1 MQRMTTMHRP
11 ADRAARP
18 SATTLRRVATGAP
31 QAPRRSAPRVAVQ
44 LPAVG
49 LRIFEHIRQP
59 AAAPDWVLIGA
70 VIVLSFIGL
79 VFVFSSSFAIS
90 LELHSDTRYF
100 ATRQLI
106 GAAIGLAVFIICSRI
121 NYTFW
126 RRLSPLIMG
135 AAILLLLAVLVPGIG
150 SEQNGATRW
159 IQFGS
164 LPAFQPSEFAKLA
177 ICVYVAS
184 WLVTK
189 GEDIKRVPLGL
200 FPFSIIIAIV
210 GFLLMAEPDLGT
222 FVTIAAIGVIMFFL
236 AGAAMRHMAVLLLGG
251 SAALFGIIVVV
262 GYGIDR
268 FRAFFNAEEMAQ
280 DAGFQIINLVS
291 TLGSGGLTGVGLGAS
306 RQKFFYVPSAHTD
319 GVFAIIGEETGLLG
333 AMIVLSIFCLLIY
346 RGIRAGMRAQ
356 DRFGTLLAFG
366 IVSWFAVQAF
376 FNVAGVTRT
385 IVLTGIPL
393 PFISFGSSALIAS
406 LAAAGILVN
415 ISRHAQGSQPVQ
427 EPGDATLPRRDAA
440 PGRPAPPRRTDPLH
454 SGRGDGY

>member
-1 MQRMTTMHRP
+1 MTTFHRP
-11 ADRAARP
+11 TVRAAQP
-18 SATTLRRVATGAP
+18 SPTSLRRVANGLP
-31 QAPRRSAPRVAVQ
+31 KAPRHSVPQVAAEA
-44 LPAVG
+44 PAVG
-49 LRIFEHIRQP
+49 RRIFEQIRRP
-59 AAAPDWVLIGA
+59 AADPDWVLIGA
-70 VIVLSFIGL
+70 VIVLTFIGL

-90 LELHSDTRYF
+90 LELHGDTRYF

-106 GAAIGLAVFIICSRI
+106 GAGIGLAAFVICSRI
-121 NYTFW
+121 DYAFW
-126 RRLSPLIMG
+126 RRVSPLVMG
-135 AAILLLLAVLVPGIG
+135 LAILLLLAVLAPGIG
-150 SEQNGATRW
+150 EEQNGATRW
-159 IQFGS
+159 IQVGA

-177 ICVYVAS
+177 LCIYVAA
-184 WLVTK
+184 WLVSK
-189 GEDIKRVPLGL
+189 GEDIKRIPLGL

-222 FVTIAAIGVIMFFL
+222 FVTIAAIGIIMFFL
-236 AGAAMRHMAVLLLGG
+236 AGAAIRHMAVLLLGG
-251 SAALFGIIVVV
+251 SAALFGIIFVV
-262 GYGIDR
+262 GYGLDR

-333 AMIVLSIFCLLIY
+333 AIIVLSIFGLLIY
-346 RGIRAGMRAQ
+346 RGIRAGVRAQ

-366 IVSWFAVQAF
+366 IVSWFAIQAF
-376 FNVAGVTRT
+376 LNVAGVTRT

-415 ISRHAQGSQPVQ
+415 ISRHGQGSPPVV
-427 EPGDATLPRRDAA
+427 ETGDEGLPKRDAA
-440 PGRPAPPRRTDPLH
+440 PGRPSQPKRADPLH
-454 SGRGDGY
+454 IGRGDGF

>member
-1 MQRMTTMHRP
+1 MSVAHRP
-11 ADRAARP
+11 AERAAHP
-18 SATTLRRVATGAP
+18 NGAPLRRVATGRP
-31 QAPRRSAPRVAVQ
+31 QAPRRSSPQVIVDA
-44 LPAVG
+44 PAVG
-49 LRIFEHIRQP
+49 RRIFEGIRRP
-59 AAAPDWVLIGA
+59 AAAPDWILIGA
-70 VIVLSFIGL
+70 VIVLTFIGL

-90 LELHSDTRYF
+90 LELHGDTRYF

-106 GAAIGLAVFIICSRI
+106 GAAIGLVAFFICSRI
-121 NYTFW
+121 DYAFW

-135 AAILLLLAVLVPGIG
+135 GAIILLLAVLAPGIG

-159 IQFGS
+159 IQVGA

-177 ICVYVAS
+177 ICIYVAA
-184 WLVTK
+184 WLVAK

-200 FPFSIIIAIV
+200 IPFAIIIALV

-236 AGAAMRHMAVLLLGG
+236 AGAALRHMAVLIAGG
-251 SAALFGIIVVV
+251 AAALFAIIVVV
-262 GYGIDR
+262 GYGLDR
-268 FRAFFNAEEMAQ
+268 FQAFFNAEEMAQ

-333 AMIVLSIFCLLIY
+333 AMIVLSIFGVLIY

-366 IVSWFAVQAF
+366 IVSWFAMQAF

-415 ISRHAQGSQPVQ
+415 ISRHSQGTHAAPAS
-427 EPGDATLPRRDAA
+427 GDEGLSARDAA
-440 PGRPAPPRRTDPLH
+440 PSKPIEPRRVDPLH
-454 SGRGDGY
+454 SGRGDGH

>member
-1 MQRMTTMHRP
+1 MTTMHRP
-11 ADRAARP
+11 AERAAQP
-18 SATTLRRVATGAP
+18 PQTSLRRVATGAP
-31 QAPRRSAPRVAVQ
+31 KAPRHSMPLVAVDA
-44 LPAVG
+44 PAVG
-49 LRIFEHIRQP
+49 RRIFEHIRRP

-70 VIVLSFIGL
+70 VIVLTFIGL

-90 LELHSDTRYF
+90 LELHGDTRYF
-100 ATRQLI
+100 ATRQLL
-106 GAAIGLAVFIICSRI
+106 GAAIGLVAFIICSRI
-121 NYTFW
+121 DYRFW
-126 RRLSPLIMG
+126 RRYSPIVMG
-135 AAILLLLAVLVPGIG
+135 GAIALLLLVLAPGIG

-159 IQFGS
+159 IQIGG
-164 LPAFQPSEFAKLA
+164 LPPFQPSEFAKLA
-177 ICVYVAS
+177 ICIYVAA
-184 WLVTK
+184 WLVAK
-189 GEDIKRVPLGL
+189 GEDIKRIPFGL

-222 FVTIAAIGVIMFFL
+222 FATIAAIGVIMFFL
-236 AGAAMRHMAVLLLGG
+236 AGAALRHMTVLVLGG
-251 SAALFGIIVVV
+251 SATLFGIIFVV
-262 GYGIDR
+262 GYGLDR

-333 AMIVLSIFCLLIY
+333 AMIVLTIFGVLIS

-415 ISRHAQGSQPVQ
+415 ISRHSQGSRPAF
-427 EPGDATLPRRDAA
+427 ETGDESLPTRDAA
-440 PGRPAPPRRTDPLH
+440 PGKPSEPKRADPLH
-454 SGRGDGY
+454 SGRGDGS